1 MYTSDPRCRLCNY
14 RGMDISETKEYPFIC
29 TINAISILDLGGI
42 TWEIIGS
49 GENLGVWE
57 FE

>member
-1 MYTSDPRCRLCNY
+1 MYTSDPRCDY

-42 TWEIIGS
+42 IWEIIGN